1 MRHRAL
7 QIHLCIDIRHTVLTL
22 PGVTEQALCVKSGN
36 IKSSVQCLICISAP
50 KDFVSK
56 MREALESEYVSQHLH
71 EWIDLVFGYKQRGKE
86 AVLADNG
93 TLLALVFYSLYLLYT
108 DSQ

>member
-1 MRHRAL
+1 
-7 QIHLCIDIRHTVLTL
+7 
-22 PGVTEQALCVKSGN
+22 
-36 IKSSVQCLICISAP
+36 
-50 KDFVSK
+50 